1 MLPFL
6 LERILDEMPAWLY
19 NNNMIKFLIPTA
31 KEMKPSKEV
40 PSQKLSEKS
49 EAILTEMAKL
59 STDDLSIAYKI
70 KPEQA
75 EKEKQRWDAILAG
88 EAKNY
93 PAVELFNGLMY
104 RYIKRKDLSTCETD
118 FLSHQVF
125 ITSSFYG
132 IIPAFYPIQEHRHDF
147 HTKVKVNGQSLKN
160 YWRAE
165 YDQFLEDSQVPVVSL
180 LSSEFE
186 DVFSPSLRK
195 QLFTVSFMEDRN
207 GILKT
212 HSTISKKARGAFLTA
227 VMEESCQTI
236 DALRDL
242 SFDDFYYRKDL
253 SSDSELFFVRKV
265 KKA

>member
-88 EAKNY
+88 EAKIY

-104 RYIKRKDLSTCETD
+104 RFTLNARTYPHVKKISSVTKY
-118 FLSHQVF
+118 LSHLLFMGLFPLSIRFKNIVMTF
-125 ITSSFYG
+125 I
-132 IIPAFYPIQEHRHDF
+132 QR
-147 HTKVKVNGQSLKN
+147 L
-160 YWRAE
+160 R
-165 YDQFLEDSQVPVVSL
+165 LMVS
-180 LSSEFE
+180 
-186 DVFSPSLRK
+186 P
-195 QLFTVSFMEDRN
+195 
-207 GILKT
+207 
-212 HSTISKKARGAFLTA
+212 
-227 VMEESCQTI
+227 
-236 DALRDL
+236 
-242 SFDDFYYRKDL
+242 
-253 SSDSELFFVRKV
+253 
-265 KKA
+265 

>member
-104 RYIKRKDLSTCETD
+104 RFTLNARTYPHVKKISSVTKY
-118 FLSHQVF
+118 LSHLLFMGLFPLSIRFKNIVMTF
-125 ITSSFYG
+125 I
-132 IIPAFYPIQEHRHDF
+132 RR
-147 HTKVKVNGQSLKN
+147 L
-160 YWRAE
+160 R
-165 YDQFLEDSQVPVVSL
+165 LMVS
-180 LSSEFE
+180 
-186 DVFSPSLRK
+186 P
-195 QLFTVSFMEDRN
+195 
-207 GILKT
+207 
-212 HSTISKKARGAFLTA
+212 
-227 VMEESCQTI
+227 
-236 DALRDL
+236 
-242 SFDDFYYRKDL
+242 
-253 SSDSELFFVRKV
+253 
-265 KKA
+265 

>member
-59 STDDLSIAYKI
+59 STDELSIAYKI

-104 RYIKRKDLSTCETD
+104 RFTLNARTYPHVKKISSVTKY
-118 FLSHQVF
+118 LSHLLF
-125 ITSSFYG
+125 MESF
-132 IIPAFYPIQEHRHDF
+132 
-147 HTKVKVNGQSLKN
+147 L
-160 YWRAE
+160 
-165 YDQFLEDSQVPVVSL
+165 
-180 LSSEFE
+180 
-186 DVFSPSLRK
+186 
-195 QLFTVSFMEDRN
+195 LFTRFKNIVMTFIRRLRLMVSP
-207 GILKT
+207 
-212 HSTISKKARGAFLTA
+212 
-227 VMEESCQTI
+227 
-236 DALRDL
+236 
-242 SFDDFYYRKDL
+242 
-253 SSDSELFFVRKV
+253 
-265 KKA
+265 

>member
-40 PSQKLSEKS
+40 PSQKLSKKS

-104 RYIKRKDLSTCETD
+104 RFTLNARTYPHVKKISSVTKY
-118 FLSHQVF
+118 LSHLLFMGLFPLSIRFKNIVMTF
-125 ITSSFYG
+125 I
-132 IIPAFYPIQEHRHDF
+132 QR
-147 HTKVKVNGQSLKN
+147 L
-160 YWRAE
+160 R
-165 YDQFLEDSQVPVVSL
+165 LMVS
-180 LSSEFE
+180 
-186 DVFSPSLRK
+186 P
-195 QLFTVSFMEDRN
+195 
-207 GILKT
+207 
-212 HSTISKKARGAFLTA
+212 
-227 VMEESCQTI
+227 
-236 DALRDL
+236 
-242 SFDDFYYRKDL
+242 
-253 SSDSELFFVRKV
+253 
-265 KKA
+265 

>member
-49 EAILTEMAKL
+49 EDILTEMAKL
-59 STDDLSIAYKI
+59 STYDLSIAYKI

-104 RYIKRKDLSTCETD
+104 RFTLNARTYPHVKKISSVTKY
-118 FLSHQVF
+118 LSHLLFMGLFPLSIRFKNIVMTF
-125 ITSSFYG
+125 I
-132 IIPAFYPIQEHRHDF
+132 QR
-147 HTKVKVNGQSLKN
+147 L
-160 YWRAE
+160 R
-165 YDQFLEDSQVPVVSL
+165 LMVS
-180 LSSEFE
+180 
-186 DVFSPSLRK
+186 P
-195 QLFTVSFMEDRN
+195 
-207 GILKT
+207 
-212 HSTISKKARGAFLTA
+212 
-227 VMEESCQTI
+227 
-236 DALRDL
+236 
-242 SFDDFYYRKDL
+242 
-253 SSDSELFFVRKV
+253 
-265 KKA
+265 

>member
-1 MLPFL
+1 
-6 LERILDEMPAWLY
+6 
-19 NNNMIKFLIPTA
+19 MIRFLIPTA
-31 KEMKPSKEV
+31 KELKASKEV

-49 EAILTEMAKL
+49 AAILTEMAKL
-59 STDDLSIAYKI
+59 STDELSTAYKI

-104 RYIKRKDLSTCETD
+104 RYIKRKDLSTCEKD

-265 KKA
+265 KKV